1 METLRRLLCVAFL
14 VLIPELALAAG
25 LSPWHFGMT
34 KEQVASFKQFG
45 PYRTFKNGDLET
57 FKGVYR
63 GQRHNVQF
71 YFETNRL
78 IRIAVSLGE
87 GTDRDKAIATF
98 RQAYDILQKDYG
110 SVKIPELHVARG
122 SEPVPVD
129 AMAIAAAANAF
140 VTGHTHIVPVKQ
152 PRDMRV
158 SGQIM
163 SWITSG
169 ERLYGVVIDF
179 DPPR

>member
-1 METLRRLLCVAFL
+1 MKPPSLIFLIGFALLVPKSAFS
-14 VLIPELALAAG
+14 AG
-25 LSPWHFGMT
+25 LPPWQFGMT
-34 KEQVASFKQFG
+34 KEQVVSFKQFG
-45 PYRTFKNGDLET
+45 PYRIFKNGDPET
-57 FKGVYR
+57 FNGMYR

-71 YFETNRL
+71 YFENNRL

-98 RQAYDILQKDYG
+98 RQAYDILKKDYG
-110 SVKIPELHVARG
+110 PVKIPELHVARE
-122 SEPVPVD
+122 SAPVPID
-129 AMAIAAAANAF
+129 AMAIGAAANAY

-163 SWITSG
+163 SWVVGG

-179 DPPR
+179 DPR

>member
-1 METLRRLLCVAFL
+1 MRIPSLRTFC
-14 VLIPELALAAG
+14 LAAILLPLAATGAG
-25 LSPWHFGMT
+25 LPPWQFGMT
-34 KEQVASFKQFG
+34 KEQVVSFKQFG
-45 PYRTFKNGDLET
+45 PYRTFKNGDPET
-57 FKGVYR
+57 FNGMYR

-71 YFETNRL
+71 YFENNRL

-87 GTDRDKAIATF
+87 GTDRDKGIATF
-98 RQAYDILQKDYG
+98 RQAYGILQKDYG
-110 SVKIPELHVARG
+110 SVKIPELHVTRG
-122 SEPVPVD
+122 SEPVPID

-140 VTGHTHIVPVKQ
+140 VTGHTHIIPLKQ

-163 SWITSG
+163 SWVTGS

-179 DPPR
+179 DPR